1 MKRAPNHIAVG
12 GRRVVWAGWGR
23 LLAPRR
29 RRGAAVGPHRSQ
41 RRMLREAA
49 TDVIDRTTRAA
60 AGVATAQGARS
71 M

>member
-1 MKRAPNHIAVG
+1 MAHHRRILPVSRVERAA
-12 GRRVVWAGWGR
+12 RAED
-23 LLAPRR
+23 LC
-29 RRGAAVGPHRSQ
+29 Q

-60 AGVATAQGARS
+60 AGAATAQGARS

>member
-1 MKRAPNHIAVG
+1 MRRAPTHSAVG
-12 GRRVVWAGWGR
+12 ARLVVCGRRR
-23 LLAPRR
+23 SPLAPGRSR
-29 RRGAAVGPHRSQ
+29 AAAAGPQRSQ